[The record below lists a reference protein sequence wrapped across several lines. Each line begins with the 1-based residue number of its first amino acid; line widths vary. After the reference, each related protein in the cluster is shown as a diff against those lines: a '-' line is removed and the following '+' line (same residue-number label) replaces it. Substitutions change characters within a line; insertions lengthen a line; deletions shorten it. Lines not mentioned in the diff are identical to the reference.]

1 MCVCPDLPCVE
12 YNKWKGGLFLKYRRS
27 VIIYIT
33 IDSWIHGVTRLLKL
47 SCKQHN
53 ATCFIGSKLMSDY
66 EKSDKHTGFFALYSV
81 LFTCVP
87 LISIPF
93 ILLRL
98 HMSKNVKET
107 WCCWSLSRCSY
118 RACTALLLLAFLEVK
133 WHALSTCRGPGSW
146 HPRHSEILPPSSS
159 ENSLST
165 NLSHQSLLLTHSQP
179 GKKKQLYLMF
189 SERNSP
195 IWLNSVNP
203 FSPPPIIALLKC

>member
-1 MCVCPDLPCVE
+1 MYVCPDLPCVE

-66 EKSDKHTGFFALYSV
+66 EKSDKHTGFFARYSV
-81 LFTCVP
+81 LLTCVP

-93 ILLRL
+93 IVLRL

-107 WCCWSLSRCSY
+107 WCCWSVSRCSY

-146 HPRHSEILPPSSS
+146 HSPSIMIW
-159 ENSLST
+159 EFLE
-165 NLSHQSLLLTHSQP
+165 HQSLPPVPAPNTQSASDKETALPHVLRKKFTYLT
-179 GKKKQLYLMF
+179 
-189 SERNSP
+189 E
-195 IWLNSVNP
+195 
-203 FSPPPIIALLKC
+203 

>member
-27 VIIYIT
+27 IIIYIT

-66 EKSDKHTGFFALYSV
+66 EKSDKHTGFFARYSV
-81 LFTCVP
+81 WFTCVP

-107 WCCWSLSRCSY
+107 WCCCSVSRCSY
-118 RACTALLLLAFLEVK
+118 RACIAACIFRGKVARTVNLSWAGVVTSTTFWNSPSIMIGEFLE
-133 WHALSTCRGPGSW
+133 
-146 HPRHSEILPPSSS
+146 
-159 ENSLST
+159 
-165 NLSHQSLLLTHSQP
+165 HQSLPPVPAPNTQPAREKETALPHVLRKKFTYLT
-179 GKKKQLYLMF
+179 
-189 SERNSP
+189 E
-195 IWLNSVNP
+195 
-203 FSPPPIIALLKC
+203 

>member
-1 MCVCPDLPCVE
+1 MELPDYWSCHVNSIMLHALSDRSWCQITRNPINTPGFLP
-12 YNKWKGGLFLKYRRS
+12 
-27 VIIYIT
+27 
-33 IDSWIHGVTRLLKL
+33 D
-47 SCKQHN
+47 
-53 ATCFIGSKLMSDY
+53 
-66 EKSDKHTGFFALYSV
+66 
-81 LFTCVP
+81 
-87 LISIPF
+87 IPHM
-93 ILLRL
+93 